1 MAIFMAMSILQKFY
15 AFIYYVSLTLEIM
28 TWKNCMHEEDISVLN
43 SVAFAFLFLFPSIL
57 SV

>member
-1 MAIFMAMSILQKFY
+1 MAIFILQKFY

-57 SV
+57 SVK